1 MSVRMIESI
10 KRLRVTP
17 TQKLVLFCL
26 ADCHNGD
33 TERCDPSYA
42 HIMQITGLSN
52 RAVATAL
59 HALRDARVLQFDS
72 RNGWRT
78 SYQITPHSFD
88 AANSASVASAA
99 SPAGVAPGAASAFS
113 AVAAHAVSPSAA
125 HAASPAASLMA
136 SASPT
141 PPPPSMMTA
150 TGTGGEHAAPHPVNV
165 VHSQGS
171 ATRTYTAATCEG
183 GSLPPVNVAHNRE
196 HATCEPA
203 AAPCERGS
211 LPPVNVLHSHG
222 SASSEPAAQTSEPG
236 SRPPVKEVHIN
247 RKVSEGTGSTGG
259 RPPQTDSLSEM
270 AAPAAPAAA
279 VEPPPQNLKPRR
291 EDWRDWHRQQARRAN
306 AVSAPLHAP
315 PEFAESWTRYR
326 DYRTRRATEA
336 RISSES
342 VAWTLDAAEAALR
355 LCERHAATHG
365 WSAVAAQVDAAIHAR
380 WQGLHFQTTN
390 TRSTATHAHT
400 RPTPARSDSANAP
413 GRYA

>member
-78 SYQITPHSFD
+78 SYQITPQGLEAAHPATAGRTAAAD
-88 AANSASVASAA
+88 AASAA
-99 SPAGVAPGAASAFS
+99 LCG
-113 AVAAHAVSPSAA
+113 
-125 HAASPAASLMA
+125 SPAASRAEHA
-136 SASPT
+136 SGSPAAASRRAATRVSTHPAA
-141 PPPPSMMTA
+141 PPPVNALHSQEHA
-150 TGTGGEHAAPHPVNV
+150 TGERD
-165 VHSQGS
+165 SQ
-171 ATRTYTAATCEG
+171 
-183 GSLPPVNVAHNRE
+183 PPVNVAHSPM
-196 HATCEPA
+196 HATCEAA
-203 AAPCERGS
+203 AAPGERAS
-211 LPPVNVLHSHG
+211 LPPVNVLHRHG
-222 SASSEPAAQTSEPG
+222 RASSEPAAQSSEPG
-236 SRPPVKEVHIN
+236 SAPPVREVHIN
-247 RKVSEGTGSTGG
+247 RKEPEETGSTGG
-259 RPPQTDSLSEM
+259 RPPRTDSLSEV
-270 AAPAAPAAA
+270 AATAA
-279 VEPPPQNLKPRR
+279 VKTPPQNLKPRR
-291 EDWRDWHRQQARRAN
+291 EDWRDWHRQQASRAN

-315 PEFAESWTRYR
+315 AEFAESWTRYC

-355 LCERHAATHG
+355 MCERHAATHG
-365 WSAVAAQVDAAIHAR
+365 WPAVAAQVDAAIHAR
-380 WQGLHFQTTN
+380 WQGLHFQTSMP
-390 TRSTATHAHT
+390 RSSSPHAHA

>member
-1 MSVRMIESI
+1 MIESI

-78 SYQITPHSFD
+78 SYQITPQGLEAAHPATAGRTAAGD
-88 AANSASVASAA
+88 AASAA
-99 SPAGVAPGAASAFS
+99 PCV
-113 AVAAHAVSPSAA
+113 
-125 HAASPAASLMA
+125 SPAASHAGHA
-136 SASPT
+136 SGSPAAASRRAATRAST
-141 PPPPSMMTA
+141 PPAAPPPVNALHSQ
-150 TGTGGEHAAPHPVNV
+150 EHA
-165 VHSQGS
+165 
-171 ATRTYTAATCEG
+171 TAERA
-183 GSLPPVNVAHNRE
+183 SLPPVNVAHRPMR
-196 HATCEPA
+196 ATCEPA
-203 AAPCERGS
+203 AAPGERAS
-211 LPPVNVLHSHG
+211 LPPVNALHRHG
-222 SASSEPAAQTSEPG
+222 RASGEPAAQSSEPG
-236 SRPPVKEVHIN
+236 SAPPVREVHIN
-247 RKVSEGTGSTGG
+247 RKEPEETGSTGG
-259 RPPQTDSLSEM
+259 RPPRTDSLSEV
-270 AAPAAPAAA
+270 AATAA
-279 VEPPPQNLKPRR
+279 VKTPPQNLKPRR
-291 EDWRDWHRQQARRAN
+291 EDWRDWHRQQASRAN

-315 PEFAESWTRYR
+315 AEFAESWTRYC

-355 LCERHAATHG
+355 MCERHAATHG

-380 WQGLHFQTTN
+380 WQGLHFQTAMP
-390 TRSTATHAHT
+390 RSSAPHAHS

>member
-78 SYQITPHSFD
+78 SYQITPQGLEAAHPATAGRTAGGD
-88 AANSASVASAA
+88 AAADAA
-99 SPAGVAPGAASAFS
+99 AAAPC
-113 AVAAHAVSPSAA
+113 V
-125 HAASPAASLMA
+125 SPAASRAGHA
-136 SASPT
+136 SEGPAAASRRASTRAST
-141 PPPPSMMTA
+141 PP
-150 TGTGGEHAAPHPVNV
+150 AAP
-165 VHSQGS
+165 
-171 ATRTYTAATCEG
+171 
-183 GSLPPVNVAHNRE
+183 PPVNVLHCQG
-196 HATCEPA
+196 HATGECD
-203 AAPCERGS
+203 S
-211 LPPVNVLHSHG
+211 LPPVNVLHSPMQTTCEPAATPCERASQPPVNVLHRHG
-222 SASSEPAAQTSEPG
+222 RASSEPAAQSSEPG
-236 SRPPVKEVHIN
+236 SAPPVREVHIN
-247 RKVSEGTGSTGG
+247 RKVSEETGSTGG
-259 RPPQTDSLSEM
+259 RPPRTDSLSEV
-270 AAPAAPAAA
+270 AATAA
-279 VEPPPQNLKPRR
+279 VKTPPQNLKPRR
-291 EDWRDWHRQQARRAN
+291 EDWRDWHRQQASRAN

-315 PEFAESWTRYR
+315 AEFAESWTRYC

-355 LCERHAATHG
+355 MCERHAATHG
-365 WSAVAAQVDAAIHAR
+365 WPAVAAQVDAAIHAR
-380 WQGLHFQTTN
+380 WQGLHFQTAMP
-390 TRSTATHAHT
+390 RSSAPHAHA

>member
-78 SYQITPHSFD
+78 SYQITPQGLEAAHPATAGRTAAGD
-88 AANSASVASAA
+88 AASAA
-99 SPAGVAPGAASAFS
+99 PCV
-113 AVAAHAVSPSAA
+113 
-125 HAASPAASLMA
+125 SPAASHAGHA
-136 SASPT
+136 SGSPAAASRRAATRAST
-141 PPPPSMMTA
+141 PPAAPPPVNALHSQ
-150 TGTGGEHAAPHPVNV
+150 EHA
-165 VHSQGS
+165 
-171 ATRTYTAATCEG
+171 TAERA
-183 GSLPPVNVAHNRE
+183 SLPPVNVAHRPMR
-196 HATCEPA
+196 ATCEPA
-203 AAPCERGS
+203 AAPGERAS
-211 LPPVNVLHSHG
+211 LPPVNALHRHG
-222 SASSEPAAQTSEPG
+222 RASGEPAAQSSEPG
-236 SRPPVKEVHIN
+236 SAPPVREVHIN
-247 RKVSEGTGSTGG
+247 RKEPEETGSTGG
-259 RPPQTDSLSEM
+259 RPPRTDSLSEV
-270 AAPAAPAAA
+270 AATAA
-279 VEPPPQNLKPRR
+279 VKTPPQNLKPRR
-291 EDWRDWHRQQARRAN
+291 EDWRDWHRQQASRAN

-315 PEFAESWTRYR
+315 AEFAESWTRYC

-355 LCERHAATHG
+355 MCERHAATHG

-380 WQGLHFQTTN
+380 WQGLHFQTAMP
-390 TRSTATHAHT
+390 RSSAPHAHS